1 MFFFNLAPLTLLP
14 RPWMIA
20 LYTKLSKEK
29 LRELAAN
36 TKALKVAVKKVK
48 ENGKVSVSGTQAGL
62 YLQHGP

>member
-1 MFFFNLAPLTLLP
+1 
-14 RPWMIA
+14 MIA